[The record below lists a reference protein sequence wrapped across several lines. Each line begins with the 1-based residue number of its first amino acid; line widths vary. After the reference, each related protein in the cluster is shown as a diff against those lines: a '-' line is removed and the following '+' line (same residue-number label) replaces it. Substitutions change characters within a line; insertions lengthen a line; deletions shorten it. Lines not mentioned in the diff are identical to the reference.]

1 HSGNDLVNDR
11 VRTNAF
17 SLAVDVKAIIAFMQE
32 IYPNPTPKTQQLL
45 HFLGAL
51 DRLTYTAGGMQNG
64 LLESYFELKMA
75 DASENSLRS
84 IFKLLH

>member
-1 HSGNDLVNDR
+1 
-11 VRTNAF
+11 
-17 SLAVDVKAIIAFMQE
+17 VDVKAIIGFMQAT
-32 IYPNPTPKTQQLL
+32 YPTPSPKTQQFL

-51 DRLTYTAGGMQNG
+51 DRLTYTAGGMQDRQ
-64 LLESYFELKMA
+64 LESYFELKMA